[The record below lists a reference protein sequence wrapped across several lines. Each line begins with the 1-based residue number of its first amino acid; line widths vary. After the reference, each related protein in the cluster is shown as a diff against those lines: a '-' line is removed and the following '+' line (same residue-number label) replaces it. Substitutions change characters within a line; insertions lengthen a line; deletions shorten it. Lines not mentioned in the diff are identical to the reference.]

1 MPVISIITPSFNRG
15 YIIDE
20 TAQSIFAQTSE
31 LWEWIV
37 VDDGSTDD
45 SWDKLLEYDQAHRNV
60 HVFKRDRE
68 PKGACTCRNIGVE
81 KASGDF
87 LFFLDTDDLIGKN
100 AIADRIAIIEESTDS
115 GIPYFPSITF
125 DKNPNHGF
133 LWDDSDNP
141 VSWLTS
147 LFTMTPPCQGTAPL
161 WRKSD
166 FVKIGGW
173 REDLKVWQDIDLHIR
188 AYKQG
193 FRFEPVKEAQP
204 DIMVRLSPDSISH
217 VGFHSAAKVHSRW
230 LVAESV
236 LTTYTK
242 DELTSEEMKAF
253 QTMVLGVFFN
263 AASLRDLDLTRQI
276 LQHEKAR
283 EFLTPDQLGWM
294 KRAQMHYSLR
304 LYKVP
309 MLQKSLMKA
318 RDTAFPFKLNRRLG
332 TQTWKQ

>member
-1 MPVISIITPSFNRG
+1 MISIITPSFNRG

-20 TAQSIFAQTSE
+20 TAQSLFAQSSVQ
-31 LWEWIV
+31 WEWIV
-37 VDDGSTDD
+37 VDDGSTDG
-45 SWDKLLEYDQAHRNV
+45 SWDKLLEYEKTHPNV
-60 HVFKRDRE
+60 RVFKRDRG
-68 PKGACTCRNIGVE
+68 PKGACTCRNIGAE
-81 KASGDF
+81 KATGEF
-87 LFFLDTDDLIGKN
+87 LLFLDSDDLLRLN
-100 AIADRIAIIEESTDS
+100 AVESRLGHTALYPPKT
-115 GIPYFPSITF
+115 IPYFPTVIFEKT
-125 DKNPNHGF
+125 PEAGF
-133 LWDDSDNP
+133 LWDDEENP
-141 VSWLTS
+141 SSWLSS
-147 LFTMTPPCQGTAPL
+147 LFTMTPPCQSSGPL

-188 AYKQG
+188 AHRQG
-193 FRFEPVKEAQP
+193 FRFEPVKDAQP
-204 DIMVRLSPDSISH
+204 DILLRLSPDSISH

-236 LTTYTK
+236 MTTYTK
-242 DELTSEEMKAF
+242 EELTSEEMKAF